1 MFIEDEVDIIYD
13 DKCPNSPLCMFIKD
27 GVDIFY
33 DDKHIIL
40 AQQLHDEKVLVWER
54 GQWFIAPSRSPP
66 IWGRWFIDGTKRPL
80 PHGEGWDG
88 AKNRL

>member
-1 MFIEDEVDIIYD
+1 
-13 DKCPNSPLCMFIKD
+13 MFIKD

>member
-40 AQQLHDEKVLVWER
+40 AQQLHDEKVLVLVC
-54 GQWFIAPSRSPP
+54 GQ
-66 IWGRWFIDGTKRPL
+66 
-80 PHGEGWDG
+80 
-88 AKNRL
+88 